1 MCPCGR
7 VCQGGQGAAQV
18 LSKTLPLPPLS
29 DLEIHKEANQQTE
42 EGSLLLSQCS
52 ASREADVHKPFL
64 CLDETPQ
71 QHLALESA
79 L

>member
-7 VCQGGQGAAQV
+7 MCQGGLGAAQV

-29 DLEIHKEANQQTE
+29 DLEIRKEAYQQTE

-52 ASREADVHKPFL
+52 ASREADVHTPFL
-64 CLDETPQ
+64 CLDEMPQ

>member
-1 MCPCGR
+1 MCPRGR
-7 VCQGGQGAAQV
+7 VCQGGQGAARA
-18 LSKTLPLPPLS
+18 LPKTLPLPPFS
-29 DLEIHKEANQQTE
+29 DLEIRKEANQQTE
-42 EGSLLLSQCS
+42 EGSLLLSQCP
-52 ASREADVHKPFL
+52 ASGEADVHKPFL

>member
-1 MCPCGR
+1 ML
-7 VCQGGQGAAQV
+7 QV
-18 LSKTLPLPPLS
+18 ILLEVIFREFTDTPPLPPLS
-29 DLEIHKEANQQTE
+29 DLEIRKEAYQQTE